1 MKKLFLI
8 LILLTVTFNCSSV
21 QVQTTGVIDNDYNNY
36 KINRLAIF
44 VNIKNLN
51 NRSNYELQLY
61 EILDQFFIERC
72 RSIDVLPPIRDYTD
86 EEYNS
91 IVKRYDLDTFLILN
105 FDNSGYNIKK
115 IKINSPYT
123 TTGTVSGNTF
133 SATTTGGPETYDIS
147 LPYLTITSEL
157 YDVKKDKS
165 FWKSTT
171 DGKGNG
177 YSSLDAVTSE
187 AFIDIV
193 KTIQEYKFIKPKMK

>member
-21 QVQTTGVIDNDYNNY
+21 QTTGKRIHIETTGVIDNDYNNY

-86 EEYNS
+86 KEYKTILN
-91 IVKRYDLDTFLILN
+91 RYDLDTF
-105 FDNSGYNIKK
+105 
-115 IKINSPYT
+115 
-123 TTGTVSGNTF
+123 
-133 SATTTGGPETYDIS
+133 
-147 LPYLTITSEL
+147 
-157 YDVKKDKS
+157 
-165 FWKSTT
+165 
-171 DGKGNG
+171 
-177 YSSLDAVTSE
+177 
-187 AFIDIV
+187 
-193 KTIQEYKFIKPKMK
+193 